1 MNALL
6 PVFTRDLVLVKGK
19 GSTLYDKDGQRYLD
33 FAAGVAVN
41 GLGYGDRKV
50 VAAIRK
56 QAALLIHASNLY
68 YSEPVVA
75 LAERLV
81 AMTFPSK
88 VFFIN
93 SGAEAIETA
102 IKWARRVG
110 NAEGRTEI
118 VSFEGSFHGRTMGA
132 LSITWNKHYRE
143 PFEPLLP
150 GTRFCPWNDLAA
162 LRAMV
167 GPKTAAVI
175 IEPVQGE
182 SGVRPASDDFLR
194 GVAEICR
201 QNGALFVADE
211 IQTGFGRTGRMFAYQ
226 HAGVTPDV
234 LTLAKPLGGGLP
246 LGAVLLRDD
255 LCSRILVGDHGSTFG
270 GNPVAAAAALAV
282 IDTLAEPGFVEG
294 VAAKGE
300 ILRKGLARLGRRHKQ
315 VVEVRGRGLMMALE
329 FQGPA
334 GAVLTG
340 LKERGF
346 LATKAGDKVLRM
358 LPPLVV
364 KPAEIRRFLRAL
376 DEVLKGGA
384 GGAA

>member
-19 GSTLYDKDGQRYLD
+19 GSTLYDKDGRRYLD

-50 VAAIRK
+50 LAAIRK

-68 YSEPVVA
+68 YSEPVMA

-93 SGAEAIETA
+93 SGAEAVETA

-162 LRAMV
+162 LRSIV

-211 IQTGFGRTGRMFAYQ
+211 IQTGFARTGRMFAYQ
-226 HAGVTPDV
+226 HAGLTPDI
-234 LTLAKPLGGGLP
+234 LTLAKPLGAGLP
-246 LGAVLLRDD
+246 LGAVLLRED
-255 LCSRILVGDHGSTFG
+255 LCSRIAVGDHGSTFG

-282 IDTLAEPGFVEG
+282 MDALSAPGFVEG

-300 ILRKGLARLGRRHKQ
+300 ILRKGLARLGRRYKQ
-315 VVEVRGRGLMMALE
+315 VVDVRGRGLLMGIE

-334 GAVLTG
+334 GPVLAG
-340 LKERGF
+340 LRERGF